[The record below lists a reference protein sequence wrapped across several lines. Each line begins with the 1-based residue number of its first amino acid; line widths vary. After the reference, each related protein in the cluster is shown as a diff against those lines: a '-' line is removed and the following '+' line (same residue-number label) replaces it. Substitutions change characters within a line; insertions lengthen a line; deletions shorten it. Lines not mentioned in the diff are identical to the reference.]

1 MRLLKLVSRSQT
13 LTRKSLSPVL
23 MATRETI
30 WIKWENES
38 KIYNSSDTESCISVP
53 MHTSTEIVMARRR
66 TTNEMEDEE
75 KLIENEED
83 FEVASKT
90 SSASSTSSSSVSIKV
105 TASDLEEES
114 KSHHHLRVK
123 EEKHLI
129 RIPLSFKHRLDTLK
143 SARGKR
149 VYWWVTVASL
159 CVLVILALSIPL
171 GLWENRPKQKC
182 LDFED
187 VPEEEYE
194 EFPFLLDGV
203 IGDSANFELCQR
215 GETKLT
221 ATLGLN
227 HRFIQE
233 VKVDFYNFSR
243 STLLNVTRANKN
255 CLRVE
260 WVGTSTADAPLK
272 DCYQIGNE
280 FWYAG
285 YETYTQKWPIN
296 LDSSYYL
303 PLTPFLPHDYLFEGL
318 ANFGPVL
325 HPLWL
330 SSNGSA
336 IVVDRDVQLF
346 VSIDNDTKQI
356 CLHARPFE
364 LDCLPQ
370 ASSKAVLNYTV
381 CVFENIANVAKYI
394 LNASGLIEH
403 PKNIPDAEVFRK
415 PIWSTWAKYKTNIND
430 SALQKFYNEIVD
442 HNFGISQLEIDDGYS
457 VHYGELKFNSTNF
470 SPQNLSTLASKVNLT
485 AWVHPFI
492 NSGADVFHDAVQ
504 EDYFL
509 PGYSET
515 EGNSVSLVKWWHD
528 YGAVINFLN
537 SNVSHWHGARLEKFL
552 SEYSLKSLKFDAGEY
567 TYLPK
572 CVYIKGNNHPADF
585 TVAYAQFVG
594 NRSYSSRA
602 EVRVGYFTQ
611 EQPMFVRMLDR
622 TSTWGLDNGLQS
634 VLTTA
639 LAFGIAGYPFVLPD
653 MIGGNGGNGTATSPS
668 DTTLPDLELYVRWVQ
683 LNAFLPVMQF
693 SIAPWQFNASV
704 VENAHKMVN
713 LHMNLSSVIIDLA
726 REACQT
732 SHPIIRPLWW
742 IVTDADPKIWTIYD
756 QFLIGDDIMV
766 APILEKAKTTRQVY
780 FPHGTWWKVELP
792 ENENQCKPPNLCG
805 DGDTKNFV
813 VSLWDTLYFSRVY

>member
-1 MRLLKLVSRSQT
+1 VY
-13 LTRKSLSPVL
+13 
-23 MATRETI
+23 
-30 WIKWENES
+30 N
-38 KIYNSSDTESCISVP
+38 NSSDTESCISVP
-53 MHTSTEIVMARRR
+53 MHTSTEIGMARRR

-90 SSASSTSSSSVSIKV
+90 SSASSSSSSSISIKV

-114 KSHHHLRVK
+114 KPHHHLRVK

-129 RIPLSFKHRLDTLK
+129 RIPLSFKHRLNTLK
-143 SARGKR
+143 STRGKR

-194 EFPFLLDGV
+194 EFPFLLDGI
-203 IGDSANFELCQR
+203 IGHSANFELCQR

-227 HRFIQE
+227 HHFIQE

-303 PLTPFLPHDYLFEGL
+303 PLTPFLPHDYLFKDF

-381 CVFENIANVAKYI
+381 CVFENIANAAKYI
-394 LNASGLIEH
+394 LNTSGLVEH
-403 PKNIPDAEVFRK
+403 PKNIPDVEVFRK
-415 PIWSTWAKYKTNIND
+415 PIWSTWAKYKTKIND

-509 PGYSET
+509 PGYSEI

-693 SIAPWQFNASV
+693 SIAPWEFNDSV
-704 VENAHKMVN
+704 VENARKMVN

-742 IVTDADPKIWTIYD
+742 IVTDADPKIWMIYD

-780 FPHGTWWKVELP
+780 FPHGTQWKVELP
-792 ENENQCKPPNLCG
+792 ENENQCKPPNFCG
-805 DGDTKNFV
+805 DGDTKTFT
-813 VSLWDTLYFSRVY
+813 VSLWDTLYFSRV